1 MKNETLNALIL
12 RHGDRMLRQSGWPDA
27 IDMAPVAPGTVPGWL
42 AACGSLSGTQILTLT
57 EQLCQPLTYGRA
69 ALLLASARRLAG
81 TPARLHLFP
90 VQAYPHPERLADCQV
105 IRLPYAQE
113 WLTAAECDDL
123 LAFLKASLTQITE
136 IVRRDTKRIAA
147 ALVPSAVPRLMD
159 RRFGDWR
166 LLADEYDHENWLDA
180 GETDRL
186 DQVLDAILVR
196 SARFCPVLLTLVNER
211 EENMEGAGVITDL
224 LRFPGDPVRRW
235 LDRRVLR
242 DVVREARGVSALV
255 CGLCRAFT
263 LARPLQMQGCADA
276 VILARSQC
284 F

>member
-1 MKNETLNALIL
+1 
-12 RHGDRMLRQSGWPDA
+12 
-27 IDMAPVAPGTVPGWL
+27 MAPVAPETVPGWL
-42 AACGSLSGTQILTLT
+42 AACGSLSGAEILTLT

-136 IVRRDTKRIAA
+136 IVRRDAKRLAA
-147 ALVPSAVPRLMD
+147 ALKPSVTPRLMD

-166 LLADEYDHENWLDA
+166 VLADEYEHENWLDENDTDGWIRSLMLFWCA
-180 GETDRL
+180 GRD
-186 DQVLDAILVR
+186 
-196 SARFCPVLLTLVNER
+196 SARSCSPWSMN
-211 EENMEGAGVITDL
+211 AGGN
-224 LRFPGDPVRRW
+224 RSRRRYHRYAAFPGDPARRW

-242 DVVREARGVSALV
+242 DVVSEARATPAGVNDDGGGRKIPSPA
-255 CGLCRAFT
+255 GA
-263 LARPLQMQGCADA
+263 G
-276 VILARSQC
+276 
-284 F
+284 

>member
-1 MKNETLNALIL
+1 MRNDTFNALIL
-12 RHGDRMLRQSGWPDA
+12 RLGDRMLRQAGWPDV
-27 IDMAPVAPGTVPGWL
+27 IDMAPVAPETVPGWL
-42 AACGSLSGTQILTLT
+42 VACGSLSGAEILTLT

-69 ALLLASARRLAG
+69 ALLLASARRLTG

-136 IVRRDTKRIAA
+136 IVRLDAHRLAA
-147 ALVPSAVPRLMD
+147 ALKPSVTPRLMD

-166 LLADEYDHENWLDA
+166 VLADEYEHENWLD
-180 GETDRL
+180 ENDTD
-186 DQVLDAILVR
+186 VLDAVLDAVLVR
-196 SARFCPVLLTLVNER
+196 GARFCPILLTVVNER
-211 EENMEGAGVITDL
+211 REEIEAAGVITDM
-224 LRFPGDPVRRW
+224 LRFPGDPARRW

-242 DVVREARGVSALV
+242 EVVSEARA
-255 CGLCRAFT
+255 APAQT
-263 LARPLQMQGCADA
+263 
-276 VILARSQC
+276 
-284 F
+284 

>member
-1 MKNETLNALIL
+1 
-12 RHGDRMLRQSGWPDA
+12 
-27 IDMAPVAPGTVPGWL
+27 
-42 AACGSLSGTQILTLT
+42 
-57 EQLCQPLTYGRA
+57 
-69 ALLLASARRLAG
+69 
-81 TPARLHLFP
+81 
-90 VQAYPHPERLADCQV
+90 
-105 IRLPYAQE
+105 
-113 WLTAAECDDL
+113 AECDDL
-123 LAFLKASLTQITE
+123 LAFLKASLAQITE

-166 LLADEYDHENWLDA
+166 LLADEYEHENWLDA

-196 SARFCPVLLTLVNER
+196 SARFCPVLLRLVNER

-242 DVVREARGVSALV
+242 DVVREARGVNAQV
-255 CGLCRAFT
+255 
-263 LARPLQMQGCADA
+263 
-276 VILARSQC
+276 
-284 F
+284 

>member
-1 MKNETLNALIL
+1 MRNDTFNALIL
-12 RHGDRMLRQSGWPDA
+12 RLGDRMLRQAGWPDV
-27 IDMAPVAPGTVPGWL
+27 IDMAPVAPETVPGWL
-42 AACGSLSGTQILTLT
+42 VACGSLSGAEILTLT

-69 ALLLASARRLAG
+69 ALLLASARRLTG

-136 IVRRDTKRIAA
+136 IVRLDAHRLAA
-147 ALVPSAVPRLMD
+147 ALKPSVTSRLMD

-166 LLADEYDHENWLDA
+166 VLADEYEHENWLD
-180 GETDRL
+180 ENDTD
-186 DQVLDAILVR
+186 VLDAVLDAVLVR
-196 SARFCPVLLTLVNER
+196 GARFCPILLTVVNER
-211 EENMEGAGVITDL
+211 REEIEAAGVITDM
-224 LRFPGDPVRRW
+224 LRFPGDPARRW

-242 DVVREARGVSALV
+242 EVVSEARATP
-255 CGLCRAFT
+255 AQT
-263 LARPLQMQGCADA
+263 
-276 VILARSQC
+276 
-284 F
+284 